1 VCGAVLKG
9 FKVPVGL
16 AQGIGTVG
24 KQSRVPVRVAFGVQI
39 RIAQYLD
46 KVGTYLE
53 RGLLGTCR
61 YRAVGR

>member
-1 VCGAVLKG
+1 VWSRFEGVQGARW
-9 FKVPVGL
+9 VG
-16 AQGIGTVG
+16 AGQIGQQG
-24 KQSRVPVRVAFGVQI
+24 RVPVRVAFGVQI